1 MDKSPKKS
9 KENKI
14 VPEFGGYHRQ
24 RRQTLQ
30 DKRLEEMDDDETS
43 EEAQKPKGFFND
55 FLPKS
60 LTTKKTAP
68 K

>member
-14 VPEFGGYHRQ
+14 VPEFGDYHRQ
-24 RRQTLQ
+24 RRVTLQ

-43 EEAQKPKGFFND
+43 EEVYKPRGFFND
-55 FLPKS
+55 FLPKG

-68 K
+68 R